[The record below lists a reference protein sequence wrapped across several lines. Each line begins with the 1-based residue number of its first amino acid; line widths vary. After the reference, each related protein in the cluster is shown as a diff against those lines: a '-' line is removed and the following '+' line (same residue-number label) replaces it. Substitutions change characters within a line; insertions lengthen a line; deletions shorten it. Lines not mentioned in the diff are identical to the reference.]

1 MFEQPPL
8 TEREVFGR
16 GFVQGLFGVFI
27 SFLLAIGLAA
37 RSEFRFGVK
46 GFISARSEIVVE
58 WLVLCTLVCAM
69 SFSPRDEERLA
80 TFRAGLITA
89 YVLFLFLDATCWLV
103 KI

>member
-46 GFISARSEIVVE
+46 GSNLDSELRV
-58 WLVLCTLVCAM
+58 
-69 SFSPRDEERLA
+69 SFLRVQKSLLS
-80 TFRAGLITA
+80 G
-89 YVLFLFLDATCWLV
+89 
-103 KI
+103 